1 MSSFL
6 YSLGQRAFAARGRVL
21 AIWLL
26 VLAVAGGAAG
36 LLNKGLDNTVT
47 IPGTESQEAL
57 DRLAVTFPQ
66 TSGASA
72 QIVAVAPDGVR
83 DPEVRAAVDRA
94 VDQLEAV
101 DDVVSVVSPY
111 DEDFGG
117 AISED
122 GKAGIITVQ
131 LDGDI
136 TSI

>member
-57 DRLAVTFPQ
+57 DRLEHYQ
-66 TSGASA
+66 KHGATEYA
-72 QIVAVAPDGVR
+72 FGWA
-83 DPEVRAAVDRA
+83 EVIDKERWHTQRCA
-94 VDQLEAV
+94 
-101 DDVVSVVSPY
+101 
-111 DEDFGG
+111 
-117 AISED
+117 
-122 GKAGIITVQ
+122 
-131 LDGDI
+131 
-136 TSI
+136 